1 MDQPFYVIDPDGEVD
16 IVLTNPDAPFAIFDE
31 NQFEQQ
37 DPRPAVENT
46 REDSRRPREKHR
58 RKRKR
63 SSPPSEPTPAVQQT
77 TKTVRIRVSAKH
89 LSLASPVFRS
99 MLNTSCPESA
109 TVAEKGSVVVGA
121 DGWDVQAFMLF
132 LRILHC
138 QHHHLPR
145 RVSIEML
152 AKIALISDYYEC
164 KFVLAF
170 FSDTWIRALADK
182 KPSRYS
188 RDMILWIWICWYF
201 QLAKEFQRT
210 TLITIVQSIGP
221 IPSLG
226 LPIPARI
233 IDTLNESREWFIG
246 NILKMLYERREILL
260 NGTQTCSPECGS
272 MSLGSLMKR
281 MHTHGLLK
289 KRPEAPFLSLS
300 CQYLTGV
307 VFEYERTSPSTCYCE
322 EIDFESRFGDVGSDF
337 MGLKLDMFV

>member
-16 IVLTNPDAPFAIFDE
+16 VVLTNPDAPFAVFDE
-31 NQFEQQ
+31 NEFEQG
-37 DPRPAVENT
+37 DHRPAVENT
-46 REDSRRPREKHR
+46 GKDSRRRPREKNR

-63 SSPPSEPTPAVQQT
+63 SPPPPGEPMRAAHQT
-77 TKTVRIRVSAKH
+77 TKSVRIRVSAKH
-89 LSLASPVFRS
+89 LSLSSPVFRS
-99 MLNTSCPESA
+99 LLSTSA

-121 DGWDVQAFMLF
+121 DGWDVQAFILF

-138 QHHHLPR
+138 QHHYLPR

-152 AKIALISDYYEC
+152 AKIALISDYYGC

-170 FSDTWIRALADK
+170 FSERWIRALAYK

-201 QLAKEFQRT
+201 QLAKEFQRA

-233 IDTLNESREWFIG
+233 IDKVNESREWLIG
-246 NILKMLYERREILL
+246 SILEMLYERRKILL
-260 NGTQTCSPECGS
+260 NGTQACRPECGS
-272 MSLGSLMKR
+272 MSLRSLMKR

-289 KRPEAPFLSLS
+289 KRPRAPYLSLS

-307 VFEYERTSPSTCYCE
+307 VFEYEKTSSSTCYCE
-322 EIDFESRFGDVGSDF
+322 EIDFDSRLGDVGNDL
-337 MGLKLDMFV
+337 MGLNLDMFV

>member
-1 MDQPFYVIDPDGEVD
+1 
-16 IVLTNPDAPFAIFDE
+16 
-31 NQFEQQ
+31 
-37 DPRPAVENT
+37 
-46 REDSRRPREKHR
+46 
-58 RKRKR
+58 
-63 SSPPSEPTPAVQQT
+63 
-77 TKTVRIRVSAKH
+77 
-89 LSLASPVFRS
+89 
-99 MLNTSCPESA
+99 
-109 TVAEKGSVVVGA
+109 
-121 DGWDVQAFMLF
+121 MLF

-233 IDTLNESREWFIG
+233 IGLCDT
-246 NILKMLYERREILL
+246 
-260 NGTQTCSPECGS
+260 
-272 MSLGSLMKR
+272 
-281 MHTHGLLK
+281 
-289 KRPEAPFLSLS
+289 A
-300 CQYLTGV
+300 
-307 VFEYERTSPSTCYCE
+307 
-322 EIDFESRFGDVGSDF
+322 
-337 MGLKLDMFV
+337 